1 MALTMSRLTAFN
13 DSGRFSVIQA
23 IWSLTSYNTFS
34 SAMGFSIWISDLRR
48 SLSDSFHSSPF
59 TPHDLFDHFIRPRQH
74 IGRNRQADLFC
85 CLEIDDQFKFLRLLD
100 RQFGG
105 LSAFQNLVHIRSSA
119 PVQVGEVHAVGHEPP
134 GFHIF
139 WLVVCRREPVLC
151 RKFYNL
157 CSLSKEDRAPQ
168 HEDCFSTPLAAST
181 ECALN
186 ILGT

>member
-1 MALTMSRLTAFN
+1 MRAPQKILFFIVLLSRLTPNA
-13 DSGRFSVIQA
+13 SPS
-23 IWSLTSYNTFS
+23 WSLNY
-34 SAMGFSIWISDLRR
+34 
-48 SLSDSFHSSPF
+48 
-59 TPHDLFDHFIRPRQH
+59 FIRPVQYRL
-74 IGRNRQADLFC
+74 RNRQPDLLGG
-85 CLEIDDQFKFLRLLD
+85 LEVDDQLELLRLLD

-105 LSAFQNLVHIRSSA
+105 LSAFQNLVHIRSRA

-139 WLVVCRREPVLC
+139 WLVVCRREPVLR

-157 CSLSKEDRAPQ
+157 CSLSKQDRAPQ